1 MNYCINPWCQKRDN
15 SDHAAIQTCQTCGT
29 SLLIQN
35 RYRLLL
41 PLRKLGG
48 QEYTEIFE
56 VADSQNP
63 GTCKVMKIL
72 KSPELLELFQREAQT
87 LQNLT
92 LEQQPDSEM
101 PLGIPSVEPDGYF
114 TVTVGR
120 KARELHCLVMEKIEG
135 LNLEEWLRKNE
146 PISEDLALKW
156 LKQLTLAL
164 ARLHQ
169 KGLLHRDI
177 KPSNIMRKLDEQLV
191 LIDFG
196 TVRETTDTYMAKI
209 GRGRITS
216 IVSPGYT
223 PLEQIDGRAVPQ
235 SDFYALGRSFIY
247 LLTGKH
253 PIEFLDDDND
263 RLVWRDSAP
272 QISDGFAEL
281 IDELIAPLR
290 SGRPRDADEILER
303 LAHPHQ
309 FTQGTMATLRSPLL
323 NRLVW
328 INTVLLFLEL
338 IVGGVL
344 LWQLQQ
350 QRFQPSPPNPSELR
364 EFSEPL
370 PSLPLQQS
378 VASSAFCSDNFARC
392 QRFVRTLE

>member
-1 MNYCINPWCQKRDN
+1 MNYCINPWCPKRDN
-15 SDHAAIQTCQTCGT
+15 PDNAAIQACQTCGT

-35 RYRLLL
+35 RYRLLR

-56 VADSQNP
+56 VADFQNP
-63 GTCKVMKIL
+63 ETYKVMKIL
-72 KSPELLELFQREAQT
+72 KTPELLELFQREAQT

-92 LEQQPDSEM
+92 LEQPDLEM
-101 PLGIPSVEPDGYF
+101 PLGIPSVAPDGYF

-156 LKQLTLAL
+156 LKQLTLTL

-253 PIEFLDDDND
+253 PIEFLDDDHD
-263 RLVWRDSAP
+263 QLIWRDSAP
-272 QISDGFAEL
+272 QISDEFAGL
-281 IDELIAPLR
+281 IDQLIAPLR

-303 LAHPHQ
+303 LAHPYQ
-309 FTQGTMATLRSPLL
+309 FSPRSVAILQSPLL

-344 LWQLQQ
+344 LWQIQQ

-364 EFSEPL
+364 EFPAPL
-370 PSLPLQQS
+370 SSLPLQDS
-378 VASSAFCSDNFARC
+378 VVLSASCLDYFARC

>member
-1 MNYCINPWCQKRDN
+1 
-15 SDHAAIQTCQTCGT
+15 
-29 SLLIQN
+29 
-35 RYRLLL
+35 
-41 PLRKLGG
+41 
-48 QEYTEIFE
+48 
-56 VADSQNP
+56 
-63 GTCKVMKIL
+63 MKIL

-92 LEQQPDSEM
+92 LEQQPDSEL

-114 TVTVGR
+114 TATVGR
-120 KARELHCLVMEKIEG
+120 KAREVHCLVMEKIEG

-156 LKQLTLAL
+156 LKQLTLTL

-235 SDFYALGRSFIY
+235 SDFYALGRSFVY

-253 PIEFLDDDND
+253 PIEFLDDEHDK
-263 RLVWRDSAP
+263 LIWRDSAP
-272 QISDGFAEL
+272 QISDEFAEL
-281 IDELIAPLR
+281 IDQLIAPLR
-290 SGRPRDADEILER
+290 SGRPRDSNEILER
-303 LAHPHQ
+303 LAHPYQ
-309 FTQGTMATLRSPLL
+309 SMPKMAATQRSPLL

-338 IVGGVL
+338 AVGGVL
-344 LWQLQQ
+344 LWQVYQ
-350 QRFQPSPPNPSELR
+350 QRLRPPAVTPSEVR
-364 EFSEPL
+364 EFP
-370 PSLPLQQS
+370 
-378 VASSAFCSDNFARC
+378 
-392 QRFVRTLE
+392 

>member
-1 MNYCINPWCQKRDN
+1 MNYCINPWCSKRDN
-15 SDHAAIQTCQTCGT
+15 PDDAAIQNCQTCGT
-29 SLLIQN
+29 PLLIQN

-56 VADSQNP
+56 VADFKDS
-63 GTCKVMKIL
+63 GTHKVMKIL

-92 LEQQPDSEM
+92 LEQPDLEM
-101 PLGIPSVEPDGYF
+101 SLGIPSVEPDGYF
-114 TVTVGR
+114 TVTIGA
-120 KARELHCLVMEKIEG
+120 KARVLHCLVMEKIEG
-135 LNLEEWLRKNE
+135 LDLEEWLRKNQ

-156 LKQLTLAL
+156 LKQLTVTLS
-164 ARLHQ
+164 RLHQ

-177 KPSNIMRKLDEQLV
+177 KPSNIMRKLDEQIV

-235 SDFYALGRSFIY
+235 SDFYALGRSFVY

-253 PIEFLDDDND
+253 PIEFLDDEHDK
-263 RLVWRDSAP
+263 LIWRDSAP
-272 QISDGFAEL
+272 QISDEFAEL
-281 IDELIAPLR
+281 IDQLIAPLR

-309 FTQGTMATLRSPLL
+309 YSPPVALQSPLL

-344 LWQLQQ
+344 LWQVQQ
-350 QRFQPSPPNPSELR
+350 QRLQILPSTPSEVR
-364 EFSEPL
+364 ESP
-370 PSLPLQQS
+370 
-378 VASSAFCSDNFARC
+378 
-392 QRFVRTLE
+392 

>member
-1 MNYCINPWCQKRDN
+1 MNYCINPWCQKRENPDN
-15 SDHAAIQTCQTCGT
+15 AAIQTCQTCGT
-29 SLLIQN
+29 PLLVQN
-35 RYRLLL
+35 RYRLLQ
-41 PLRKLGG
+41 PLRELGG

-56 VADSQNP
+56 VTDAQEPATS
-63 GTCKVMKIL
+63 KVMKIL
-72 KSPELLELFQREAQT
+72 KSPELLEMFQREAQI

-92 LEQQPDSEM
+92 LEPPNSET

-114 TVTVGR
+114 TVIVGQ

-135 LNLEEWLRKNE
+135 LDLEEWLKKNG
-146 PISEDLALKW
+146 PISENLALKW
-156 LKQLTLAL
+156 LKQLTLTL
-164 ARLHQ
+164 AYLHQ

-235 SDFYALGRSFIY
+235 SDFYALGRSFVY

-253 PIEFLDDDND
+253 PIEFLDDDKD
-263 RLVWRDSAP
+263 QLIWRDSAP
-272 QISDGFAEL
+272 QISDEFADL

-290 SGRPRDADEILER
+290 SGRPRDAGEILER
-303 LAHPHQ
+303 LAHPHPSILRR
-309 FTQGTMATLRSPLL
+309 TTERSPLL

-328 INTVLLFLEL
+328 LNTVLLFLEL
-338 IVGGVL
+338 AVGGVL
-344 LWQLQQ
+344 LWQISQ
-350 QRFQPSPPNPSELR
+350 QRLPPTPAIPSEVR
-364 EFSEPL
+364 ESP
-370 PSLPLQQS
+370 
-378 VASSAFCSDNFARC
+378 
-392 QRFVRTLE
+392 

>member
-1 MNYCINPWCQKRDN
+1 MAEVITKMAEGRREINVNYCINPWCQKRDN
-15 SDHAAIQTCQTCGT
+15 PDCAATQTCQTCGT
-29 SLLIQN
+29 PLLIQN

-56 VADSQNP
+56 VADSQDP
-63 GTCKVMKIL
+63 TCKVMKIL

-114 TVTVGR
+114 RVTVEHQ
-120 KARELHCLVMEKIEG
+120 AREVHCLVMEKIEG

-146 PISEDLALKW
+146 PITEDLALKW
-156 LKQLTLAL
+156 LKQLTLTL
-164 ARLHQ
+164 SRLHQ

-235 SDFYALGRSFIY
+235 SDFYALGRSFVY

-253 PIEFLDDDND
+253 PIEFLDDDSD

-272 QISDGFAEL
+272 QISDEFAEL
-281 IDELIAPLR
+281 IDQLIAPLR

-309 FTQGTMATLRSPLL
+309 FPSRTVEERRSPLL

-338 IVGGVL
+338 AVGGVL
-344 LWQLQQ
+344 LSQVNQ
-350 QRFQPSPPNPSELR
+350 QRPSFTTPSELR
-364 EFSEPL
+364 EFP
-370 PSLPLQQS
+370 
-378 VASSAFCSDNFARC
+378 
-392 QRFVRTLE
+392 

>member
-15 SDHAAIQTCQTCGT
+15 PDNAAIQTCPACGT
-29 SLLIQN
+29 PLLIQN
-35 RYRLLL
+35 RYRLLR
-41 PLRKLGG
+41 PLRELGG

-56 VADSQNP
+56 VADEQDP
-63 GTCKVMKIL
+63 KTCRVMKIL
-72 KSPELLELFQREAQT
+72 KSLELLEMFQREVQI

-92 LEQQPDSEM
+92 VEQQLDSEM
-101 PLGIPSVEPDGYF
+101 LLGIPSVEPSGYF
-114 TVTVGR
+114 TVTVG
-120 KARELHCLVMEKIEG
+120 KKSRELHCLVMEKIAG
-135 LNLEEWLRKNE
+135 LNLEEWVRKNG
-146 PISEDLALKW
+146 PISESLGIKW
-156 LKQLTLAL
+156 LTQLTVTLS
-164 ARLHQ
+164 RLQQ

-196 TVRETTDTYMAKI
+196 TARETTDTYMAKI

-235 SDFYALGRSFIY
+235 SDFYALGRSFVY

-253 PIEFLDDDND
+253 PIEFLDDDRD
-263 RLVWRDSAP
+263 RLIWRDSAP
-272 QISDGFAEL
+272 QISDWFADL

-290 SGRPRDADEILER
+290 SGRPRDADEILEW

-309 FTQGTMATLRSPLL
+309 AISRQGTTSRSPLL

-328 INTVLLFLEL
+328 LNVMLLVLEL
-338 IVGGVL
+338 AVAGVW
-344 LWQLQQ
+344 LWRISQQ
-350 QRFQPSPPNPSELR
+350 QPLPATPSEVR
-364 EFSEPL
+364 ESP
-370 PSLPLQQS
+370 
-378 VASSAFCSDNFARC
+378 
-392 QRFVRTLE
+392 